1 VCPARDKASAT
12 PQQVGREH
20 ERDHEIK
27 RVRVPGRS
35 VRGGASAVTRRDF
48 NPQETF
54 ETRPSFLVER
64 TRCKSLGFPSPPEA
78 HSFKS
83 LVRVAVR

>member
-1 VCPARDKASAT
+1 MDRDKASAT

-27 RVRVPGRS
+27 RVRVPGRG
-35 VRGGASAVTRRDF
+35 VCRHTQRLQ
-48 NPQETF
+48 PQETF

-64 TRCKSLGFPSPPEA
+64 TRCKRLFWFPEPA
-78 HSFKS
+78 
-83 LVRVAVR
+83 

>member
-1 VCPARDKASAT
+1 MDRDKASAT

-27 RVRVPGRS
+27 RVPGR
-35 VRGGASAVTRRDF
+35 AVCRHTQRLQ
-48 NPQETF
+48 PQETF

>member
-1 VCPARDKASAT
+1 MCPARDKASAT

-27 RVRVPGRS
+27 RVRDPGRG
-35 VRGGASAVTRRDF
+35 VRRHAQRLQPPRDF
-48 NPQETF
+48 RNKAVVP
-54 ETRPSFLVER
+54 LVER

-78 HSFKS
+78 CWFKS
-83 LVRVAVR
+83 FVRVAVR

>member
-1 VCPARDKASAT
+1 MCPARDKASAT

-27 RVRVPGRS
+27 RVRVPGRG
-35 VRGGASAVTRRDF
+35 VRRHTQRLQ
-48 NPQETF
+48 PPETF

-64 TRCKSLGFPSPPEA
+64 TRCKSLGFPRPPEA
-78 HSFKS
+78 CWFKS
-83 LVRVAVR
+83 FVRVAVR